1 MKLTA
6 LLPLVGW
13 VGGCL
18 SGCKQQLFPLT
29 WWELKWSAWLNDYD
43 DSELPTPTGIPPK
56 TLLLPLQSAVW
67 VGARVIIMS
76 PRDTWWESLLHFPS
90 PPPWLVE
97 ASKEGLQQ
105 QHPWETRVPSLTT
118 AAWHESLWALCLCVR
133 LPRQN
138 VCQKETEWQTDGWWK
153 GVGQCSLVSKHN
165 KS

>member
-43 DSELPTPTGIPPK
+43 DSELP
-56 TLLLPLQSAVW
+56 PL
-67 VGARVIIMS
+67 
-76 PRDTWWESLLHFPS
+76 PS
-90 PPPWLVE
+90 PSHSVGDNNISPGCLVRKFAAFSNPLASHHVADPEGRTSVAAFME
-97 ASKEGLQQ
+97 AWQ
-105 QHPWETRVPSLTT
+105 TRVLFLTT
-118 AAWHESLWALCLCVR
+118 AARVPESIMWVLCENVCE

-138 VCQKETEWQTDGWWK
+138 VWTKRDKLTDRIGGK
-153 GVGQCSLVSKHN
+153 GAGKVQLS
-165 KS
+165 